1 MKTMMFVAMAM
12 SALVLQAGTD
22 PLWDA
27 AEQRAWQSR
36 DLVAEVIT
44 TRTEIAD
51 GDGEML
57 EIIEE
62 TERLTGWEAGKPV
75 RKNDSKRTVVH
86 KAGMSVK
93 FNMSSG
99 SNVFIAAR
107 EGRVA
112 RSFVRDEMLNGRRC
126 AVYRVEERPAAGKE
140 EKAMAGEVW
149 IDRETS
155 VPVQGVY
162 HPVTM
167 PSNVKSYRMTIT
179 YGVTADHW
187 GPQRASIEAVGGM
200 MFVKRRLTVEKR
212 FTGWVAAP

>member
-1 MKTMMFVAMAM
+1 MKTMMFMAIAM
-12 SALVLQAGTD
+12 SALALQAGTD

-107 EGRVA
+107 EGRLT
-112 RSFVRDEMLNGRRC
+112 RTFVRDEMLNGRRC

-140 EKAMAGEVW
+140 EKAMSGEVW
-149 IDRETS
+149 IDREAS

-162 HPVTM
+162 RPVTM

-179 YGVTADHW
+179 YGINGEQW
-187 GPQRASIEAVGGM
+187 GPERASIEAVGGM
-200 MFVKRRLTVEKR
+200 MFIKRRLKVEKR
-212 FTGWVAAP
+212 FTGWVTAP